1 MIFYIGRGWCIE
13 DVRALDWLMWT
24 RRAALEHPFG
34 RRPCDVGELRR
45 TLVTAKRVFLTD
57 DTQGTMGY
65 LEPCGAWDSYGYMPV
80 IR

>member
-1 MIFYIGRGWCIE
+1 MIFYVGTGCCIE
-13 DVRALDWLMWT
+13 DVWALDWLMWT
-24 RRAALEHPFG
+24 RRVAIEHPYG

-45 TLVTAKRVFLTD
+45 TLVTAERVYLTD

-65 LEPCGAWDSYGYMPV
+65 LEPYGARDSYGYMPV